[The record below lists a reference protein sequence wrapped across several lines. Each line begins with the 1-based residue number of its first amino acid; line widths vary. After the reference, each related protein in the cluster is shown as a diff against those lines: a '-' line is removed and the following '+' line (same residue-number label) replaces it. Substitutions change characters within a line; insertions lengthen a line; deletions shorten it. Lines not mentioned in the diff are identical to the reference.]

1 MNPSLGSPAPLMRP
15 GRLLRIL
22 FTYVRPYTARATVL
36 VVTLVVEGVFNILL
50 ALSLKLI
57 IDFAIVPRKAA
68 VLAWII
74 GSLVAGF
81 LLTAA
86 SQVIRDYLY
95 AWFGARILND
105 LRKELFRQLQRL
117 SLGFYSRMRT
127 GDIAARFSTDLAA
140 VENAVVLGLPGASL
154 CLINIVFSTCIL
166 FALDWRL
173 ALAAVVGLPFCV
185 IGPRLLA
192 PRALKAGY
200 QLRTEEALLTSTI
213 HENLGAQPIIKAFS
227 LKESVIAMFEREAE
241 KLARLATRFNFL
253 SYTSE
258 RSPNIAMLL
267 FNVVLIS
274 GGSYLAFSGSLSIGS
289 LVAFNALFITVSTA
303 VMGLTAV
310 TPSLLQ
316 ATSGM
321 QRIRELLDE
330 QPTVVE
336 KPNAKRLPNLVSEI
350 TFEDVTFGYTPEQ
363 NNLQDVG
370 MKLPAGARIAFVGHS
385 GCGKSTNLNLIMRF
399 YDPQAGRVAF
409 DGIDLREIQV
419 DSLYDQIGI
428 VFQESFL
435 FNTSVRE
442 NIRLGKPGANDA
454 EVEAAAQAAE
464 LDGIVVQLREGY
476 DTIVGERGGRLSG
489 GQRQRVAI
497 ARALIRNP
505 ALLILDE
512 ATASLDP
519 ATEAAINDTIER
531 VSAGRTVISV
541 THRLQSVVDYDH
553 IFVFKNGRVLEQ
565 GPHQTLLSL
574 GGNYA
579 EMWRRQHGTT
589 MSPDGNFQVTDTSIL
604 RDVPLFKDLDQAYLK
619 NIAGMFSTEHIP
631 AGRPVITEGDKGNR
645 FYIIVRGKVAVSAYR
660 GKAEAVHIVTLEDG
674 DYFGEISLLSNIPTT
689 ATVTT
694 LTQCIFITL
703 QREQL
708 NKLIQQNDA
717 LGAQMHAALE
727 HRLAETYAMTA

>member
-1 MNPSLGSPAPLMRP
+1 MNTNPGSPVSLMRP
-15 GRLLRIL
+15 GGLLKIL
-22 FTYVRPYTARATVL
+22 FSYVKPYRARASVL
-36 VVTLVVEGVFNILL
+36 VVTLVVEGAFNILL

-68 VLAWII
+68 VLGWII

-81 LLTAA
+81 LLTAT

-95 AWFGARILND
+95 AWFGARIPND
-105 LRKELFRQLQRL
+105 LRKDMFRQLQRL
-117 SLGFYSRMRT
+117 SLGYYARTRT

-140 VENAVVLGLPGASL
+140 VENAVVLGLPGGSL
-154 CLINIVFSTCIL
+154 CLINIIFSTGIL

-173 ALAAVVGLPFCV
+173 ALATVAGLPLCV
-185 IGPRLLA
+185 MGPRLLA

-200 QLRTEEALLTSTI
+200 QMRTEEALLTSSI
-213 HENLGAQPIIKAFS
+213 HENLGAQPVIQAFS
-227 LKESVIAMFEREAE
+227 LKQSVITIFDREAE

-267 FNVVLIS
+267 FNVALIS
-274 GGSYLAFSGSLSIGS
+274 VGSYLAFHGSLSIGS

-321 QRIRELLDE
+321 QRIQELLDE

-336 KPNAKRLPNLVSEI
+336 KPNAKRLPNLQSKI
-350 TFEDVTFGYTPEQ
+350 SFENVTFGYTPEQ
-363 NNLQDVG
+363 SNLQDVS
-370 MKLPAGARIAFVGHS
+370 MNLPAGARIAFVGHS

-399 YDPQAGRVAF
+399 YDPQGGRVTF
-409 DGIDLREIQV
+409 DGTDLREVQV
-419 DSLYDQIGI
+419 DSLHDQIGI

-435 FNTSVRE
+435 FNTTMRE
-442 NIRLGKPGANDA
+442 NIRLGKPGATDA
-454 EVEAAAQAAE
+454 EVEAAAEAAE
-464 LDGIVVQLREGY
+464 LHGIVVQLREGY

-505 ALLILDE
+505 SLLILDE
-512 ATASLDP
+512 ATSSLDP
-519 ATEAAINDTIER
+519 ATEAAINDTIDR

-553 IFVFKNGRVLEQ
+553 IFVFKNGHVIEH
-565 GPHQTLLSL
+565 GPHKMLLSL

-589 MSPDGNFQVTDTSIL
+589 MSPDGDFQVTDTSIL
-604 RDVPLFKDLDQAYLK
+604 RDIPLFRDLDQGYLK

-631 AGRPVITEGDKGNR
+631 AGRAVITEGDKGNR
-645 FYIIVRGKVAVSAYR
+645 FYIIVRGKVDVSAKR
-660 GKAEAVHIVTLEDG
+660 GATEAVPIITLEDG

-708 NKLIQQNDA
+708 NKLIQQNEV
-717 LGAQMHAALE
+717 LGAQMRAALE
-727 HRLAETYAMTA
+727 HRLAQTYAMTA

>member
-1 MNPSLGSPAPLMRP
+1 M
-15 GRLLRIL
+15 
-22 FTYVRPYTARATVL
+22 
-36 VVTLVVEGVFNILL
+36 
-50 ALSLKLI
+50 
-57 IDFAIVPRKAA
+57 
-68 VLAWII
+68 
-74 GSLVAGF
+74 
-81 LLTAA
+81 
-86 SQVIRDYLY
+86 
-95 AWFGARILND
+95 
-105 LRKELFRQLQRL
+105 
-117 SLGFYSRMRT
+117 GFYARTRT

-154 CLINIVFSTCIL
+154 CLINIIFSTGVL

-173 ALAAVVGLPFCV
+173 ALATVAGLPLCV
-185 IGPRLLA
+185 MGPRLLA

-200 QLRTEEALLTSTI
+200 QMRTEEALLTSTI

-227 LKESVIAMFEREAE
+227 LKQSVITIFEREAE

-267 FNVVLIS
+267 FNVALIS
-274 GGSYLAFSGSLSIGS
+274 GGSYLAFNGSLSIGS

-336 KPNAKRLPNLVSEI
+336 KPNAKRLPNLQSEI
-350 TFEDVTFGYTPEQ
+350 SFENVTFGYTPEQ
-363 NNLQDVG
+363 TNLQNVG
-370 MKLPAGARIAFVGHS
+370 MNLPAGARIAFVGHS

-399 YDPQAGRVAF
+399 YDPQAGRVTF
-409 DGIDLREIQV
+409 DGTDLREIQV

-435 FNTSVRE
+435 FNTSIRE
-442 NIRLGKPGANDA
+442 NIRLGKPGATDA

-505 ALLILDE
+505 SLLILDE
-512 ATASLDP
+512 ATSSLDP

-553 IFVFKNGRVLEQ
+553 IFVFKNGRVIEH
-565 GPHQTLLSL
+565 GPHKMLLSL

-631 AGRPVITEGDKGNR
+631 AGRTVITEGDKGNR
-645 FYIIVRGKVAVSAYR
+645 FYIIVRGKVAVSAKR
-660 GKAEAVHIVTLEDG
+660 GAGGGRSNCHTRRRR
-674 DYFGEISLLSNIPTT
+674 LL
-689 ATVTT
+689 
-694 LTQCIFITL
+694 
-703 QREQL
+703 R
-708 NKLIQQNDA
+708 
-717 LGAQMHAALE
+717 
-727 HRLAETYAMTA
+727 

>member
-1 MNPSLGSPAPLMRP
+1 MTTNPGSPVSLMRP

-22 FTYVRPYTARATVL
+22 FSYVKPYRARASVL
-36 VVTLVVEGVFNILL
+36 VVTLVLEGAFNVLL

-57 IDFAIVPRKAA
+57 IDLAIVPRNA
-68 VLAWII
+68 VALAWII
-74 GSLVAGF
+74 GSLAAGF
-81 LLTAA
+81 LLTAT
-86 SQVIRDYLY
+86 SQVLRDYLY
-95 AWFGARILND
+95 AWFGARIPND
-105 LRKELFRQLQRL
+105 LRKEMFRQLQRL
-117 SLGFYSRMRT
+117 SLGYYARTRT

-154 CLINIVFSTCIL
+154 CLINIIFSTGIL

-173 ALAAVVGLPFCV
+173 AVATVAGLPLCV
-185 IGPRLLA
+185 LGPRLLA

-200 QLRTEEALLTSTI
+200 QLRTEDALLTSSI

-227 LKESVIAMFEREAE
+227 LKQSVVTIFEREAE
-241 KLARLATRFNFL
+241 KLANLATRFNFL

-267 FNVVLIS
+267 FNVALIS
-274 GGSYLAFSGSLSIGS
+274 GGAYLAFNGSLSIGS
-289 LVAFNALFITVSTA
+289 LVAFNALCITVSTA

-321 QRIRELLDE
+321 QRIRELLEE

-336 KPNAKRLPNLVSEI
+336 QPNAKPLPNLRSEI
-350 TFEDVTFGYTPEQ
+350 SFENVTFGYTPEQ
-363 NNLQDVG
+363 TNLENVS
-370 MKLPAGARIAFVGHS
+370 MNLPAGARIAFVGHS

-399 YDPQAGRVAF
+399 YDPQAGRVTF
-409 DGIDLREIQV
+409 DGTDLREAQV
-419 DSLYDQIGI
+419 GSLHDQIGI

-442 NIRLGKPGANDA
+442 NIRLGKPGATEA
-454 EVEAAAQAAE
+454 EIEAAAQAAE

-505 ALLILDE
+505 SLLILDE
-512 ATASLDP
+512 ATSSLDP

-553 IFVFKNGRVLEQ
+553 IFVFKNGRVLEH
-565 GPHQTLLSL
+565 GPHQMLLSL

-579 EMWRRQHGTT
+579 EMWRRQHGMT

-604 RDVPLFKDLDQAYLK
+604 RDVPLFKDLEQADLK

-631 AGRPVITEGDKGNR
+631 AGRAVITEGDKGNR
-645 FYIIVRGKVAVSAYR
+645 FHIIVRGKVAVTAKR
-660 GKAEAVHIVTLEDG
+660 GAADAVQIVTLVDG

-694 LTQCIFITL
+694 LTQSIFITL

-708 NKLIQQNDA
+708 DKLIQQNDA
-717 LGAQMHAALE
+717 LGAQMRAALE
-727 HRLAETYAMTA
+727 QRLAQTYAMTT

>member
-1 MNPSLGSPAPLMRP
+1 MTTNPGSPVSLMRP

-22 FTYVRPYTARATVL
+22 FSYVKPYRARASVL
-36 VVTLVVEGVFNILL
+36 VVTLVLEGAFNVLL

-57 IDFAIVPRKAA
+57 IDLAIVPRNA
-68 VLAWII
+68 VALAWII
-74 GSLVAGF
+74 GSLAAGF
-81 LLTAA
+81 LLTAT
-86 SQVIRDYLY
+86 SQVLRDYLY
-95 AWFGARILND
+95 AWFGARIPND
-105 LRKELFRQLQRL
+105 LRKEMFRQLQRL
-117 SLGFYSRMRT
+117 SLGYYARTRT

-154 CLINIVFSTCIL
+154 CLINIIFSTGIL

-173 ALAAVVGLPFCV
+173 AVATVAGLPLCV
-185 IGPRLLA
+185 LGPRLLA

-200 QLRTEEALLTSTI
+200 QLRTEDALLTSSI

-227 LKESVIAMFEREAE
+227 LKQSVVTIFEREAE
-241 KLARLATRFNFL
+241 KLANLATRFNFL

-267 FNVVLIS
+267 FNVALIS
-274 GGSYLAFSGSLSIGS
+274 GGAYLAFNGSLSIGS

-321 QRIRELLDE
+321 QRIRELLEE

-336 KPNAKRLPNLVSEI
+336 QPNAKPLPNLRSEI
-350 TFEDVTFGYTPEQ
+350 SFENVTFGYTPEQ
-363 NNLQDVG
+363 TNLENVS
-370 MKLPAGARIAFVGHS
+370 MNLPAGARIAFVGHS

-399 YDPQAGRVAF
+399 YDPQAGRVTF
-409 DGIDLREIQV
+409 DGTDLREAQV
-419 DSLYDQIGI
+419 GSLHDQIGI

-442 NIRLGKPGANDA
+442 NIRLGKPGATEA
-454 EVEAAAQAAE
+454 EIEAAAQAAE

-505 ALLILDE
+505 SLLILDE
-512 ATASLDP
+512 ATSSLDP

-553 IFVFKNGRVLEQ
+553 IFVFKNGRVLEH
-565 GPHQTLLSL
+565 GPHQMLLSL

-579 EMWRRQHGTT
+579 EMWRRQHGMT

-604 RDVPLFKDLDQAYLK
+604 RDVPLFKDLEQADLK

-631 AGRPVITEGDKGNR
+631 AGRAVITEGDKGNR
-645 FYIIVRGKVAVSAYR
+645 FHIIVRGKVAVTAKR
-660 GKAEAVHIVTLEDG
+660 GAADAVQIVTLVDG

-694 LTQCIFITL
+694 LTQSIFITL

-708 NKLIQQNDA
+708 DKLIQQNDA
-717 LGAQMHAALE
+717 LGAQMRAALE
-727 HRLAETYAMTA
+727 QRLAQTYAMTT

>member
-1 MNPSLGSPAPLMRP
+1 MRP

-22 FTYVRPYTARATVL
+22 FSYVKPYSSRASVL
-36 VVTLVVEGVFNILL
+36 VVTLVLEGAFNVLL

-57 IDFAIVPRKAA
+57 IDLAIVPRNA
-68 VLAWII
+68 VPLAWII

-81 LLTAA
+81 LITAT
-86 SQVIRDYLY
+86 SQVLRDYLY
-95 AWFGARILND
+95 AWFGARIPND
-105 LRKELFRQLQRL
+105 LRKEMFRQLQRL
-117 SLGFYSRMRT
+117 SLGYYARTRT

-154 CLINIVFSTCIL
+154 CLINIIFSTGIL

-173 ALAAVVGLPFCV
+173 AVATVAGLPLCV
-185 IGPRLLA
+185 MGPRLLA

-200 QLRTEEALLTSTI
+200 QLRTEDALLTSSI

-227 LKESVIAMFEREAE
+227 LKQSVTTIFEREAE

-267 FNVVLIS
+267 FNVALIS
-274 GGSYLAFSGSLSIGS
+274 GGSYLAFNGSLSIGS

-321 QRIRELLDE
+321 QRIRELLEE

-336 KPNAKRLPNLVSEI
+336 QPNAKRLPNLRSEI
-350 TFEDVTFGYTPEQ
+350 TFENVTFGYTPEQ
-363 NNLQDVG
+363 TNLENVS
-370 MKLPAGARIAFVGHS
+370 MNLPAGARIAFVGHS

-399 YDPQAGRVAF
+399 YDPQAGRITF
-409 DGIDLREIQV
+409 DGTDLREIQV
-419 DSLYDQIGI
+419 DSLHHQIGI

-442 NIRLGKPGANDA
+442 NIRLGKPGATEA

-476 DTIVGERGGRLSG
+476 DTMVGERGGRLSG

-505 ALLILDE
+505 SLLILDE
-512 ATASLDP
+512 ATSSLDP

-553 IFVFKNGRVLEQ
+553 IFVFKNGGVLEH
-565 GPHQTLLSL
+565 GPHKVLLSL

-579 EMWRRQHGTT
+579 EMWRRQHGMT

-604 RDVPLFKDLDQAYLK
+604 RDVPLFKDLDQADLK

-631 AGRPVITEGDKGNR
+631 AGRTVITEGDKGNR
-645 FYIIVRGKVAVSAYR
+645 FYIIVRGKVAVTAKR
-660 GKAEAVHIVTLEDG
+660 GGAEAVQIVTLVDG

-689 ATVTT
+689 ATATT
-694 LTQCIFITL
+694 LTQSIFITL

-708 NKLIQQNDA
+708 DKLIQQNDA
-717 LGAQMHAALE
+717 LGAQMRAALK
-727 HRLAETYAMTA
+727 HRLAQTYAMTS